1 MTLYDRYKGKMAT
14 HLHYGGSLNPRTNA
28 LGPKP
33 SLGVTFRKQ
42 KRFETIIRLENAGLG
57 EQAIATMLC
66 ISVNRLRYLK
76 KDPDYL
82 SARIRITHGIITDHE
97 ASLSQIK
104 EQRKEIL
111 TQSLPAALQVLANEL
126 LAPAISLAERKHKVE
141 VARDLLDREGTFA
154 KVSRTEVKPVESFS
168 FEEADKASSSVIHA
182 IRNVASA
189 AQPQATS
196 SSSVEDMIATA
207 ASFASGE
214 TIDASAQQAALEKL
228 EAEAAE
234 TAPELLEFLPP
245 ASKEIQ

>member
-1 MTLYDRYKGKMAT
+1 MAT
-14 HLHYGGSLNPRTNA
+14 HLHYGGSLNPRTSA

-33 SLGVTFRKQ
+33 QLGVTFRKQ

-57 EQAIATMLC
+57 EQAISAMLC

-97 ASLSQIK
+97 ASLAQVK

-126 LAPAISLAERKHKVE
+126 LAPAITLAERKHKVE

-154 KVSRTEVKPVESFS
+154 KVSRTEVKPVDHFD
-168 FEEADKASSSVIHA
+168 FEEADKASSSVISA
-182 IRNVASA
+182 IRGVAAPALKQSSA
-189 AQPQATS
+189 DRASEIETT
-196 SSSVEDMIATA
+196 IATA

-214 TIDASAQQAALEKL
+214 TIDASAQQAALDRL
-228 EAEAAE
+228 EAEAVE
-234 TAPELLEFLPP
+234 NAPELLEFLPP